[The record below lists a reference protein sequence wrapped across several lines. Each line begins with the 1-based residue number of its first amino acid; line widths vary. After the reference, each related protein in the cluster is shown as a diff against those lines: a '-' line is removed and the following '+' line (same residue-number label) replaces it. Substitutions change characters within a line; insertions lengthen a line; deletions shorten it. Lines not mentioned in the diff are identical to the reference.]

1 MKQIVEMLCSKPKSS
16 MTRCTKVRAMVNTHH
31 LFSNSGFDP
40 AIITD
45 LVIYHYPVPDKVVYD
60 LKALFP
66 SHDVCIMAMTTPDN
80 KQDHHPSQFE
90 AILTN
95 ALTTVRVSTTLIAY

>member
-16 MTRCTKVRAMVNTHH
+16 MTRCTKVRAMVDMYH

-45 LVIYHYPVPDKVVYD
+45 LVIYRYPVPDKAVYD

-80 KQDHHPSQFE
+80 KQDHRPSQFE

-95 ALTTVRVSTTLIAY
+95 ALTTVKASIYY